1 MRALIVDDEA
11 RVRKAVRLLVDWEKH
26 GIREITEAGG
36 GNEAIGIIQ
45 SFGPQLVIMDMMM
58 ESGHGL
64 ELMAWVREHAG
75 NIKFIVVSGHDDFD
89 FVRSAVRHGGID
101 YILKPIEPEA
111 INAAVAK
118 AVEQWRREERERL
131 EQQQKSIRLNEFKP
145 VYDEKL
151 LSSLIDDPGSADVSL
166 RRLRREG
173 VIPEEPGLCRL
184 LLARIDAGD
193 ASLQQR
199 FGHNRELLHF
209 ALVNICNEFL
219 LPSRSG
225 IAFKHGRAPQEILLL
240 VWGDLERAAE
250 RAAQINQ
257 GLHRTLERRLHFGLG
272 SAGELPLSLP
282 RQYAEAAAAL
292 QRRNLLEPDRYI
304 HELNAGKADGH
315 AMVMD
320 GRGTAADAPA
330 AAAAAAAGVYPSLTF
345 VKVQEDWKLAV
356 RSADPGQISAAS
368 RKWIDELCRLGT
380 VTPEMLAA
388 WTSDIL
394 SFRSGMIRET
404 LGDKTESVLTELKRD
419 DAEHAPPSGDSYTF
433 SRYVWSDWAEH
444 VMSRLAEVL
453 SRQQARDKSTFADIV
468 KYIEQNYQSDLSL
481 QDIASR
487 FYVSREY
494 VSRKFKQ
501 DYGINFS
508 DYLGKYR
515 IDKAKLLMLNPHLKL
530 QDIAEMVGFHDVKY
544 FSKVFKKQVGLSPRE
559 YRVK

>member
-1 MRALIVDDEA
+1 MMKALIVDDEA

-26 GIREITEAGG
+26 DIREIAEAGG
-36 GNEAIGIIQ
+36 GNEAIEIIQ

-75 NIKFIVVSGHDDFD
+75 NVKFIVVSGHDDFD

-131 EQQQKSIRLNEFKP
+131 EQQHKSIRLNEFKP
-145 VYDEKL
+145 VYGEKL

-166 RRLRREG
+166 RRLRQEG
-173 VIPEEPGLCRL
+173 VIPEDAGTCRL

-199 FGHNRELLHF
+199 FGHNGELLHF

-219 LPSRSG
+219 LPNRSG
-225 IAFKHGRAPQEILLL
+225 IAFKHWREPREILLL
-240 VWGDLERAAE
+240 VWSEPERTPE
-250 RAAQINQ
+250 RIVQINQ
-257 GLHRTLERRLHFGLG
+257 GLHRTLQRRLHFGFG
-272 SAGELPLSLP
+272 SAGEMPQSLP
-282 RQYAEAAAAL
+282 RQYAEAATAL
-292 QRRNLLEPDRYI
+292 RRRNLLEPDRFV
-304 HELNAGKADGH
+304 HELNAGKANDH

-320 GRGTAADAPA
+320 GRGTAANAPA
-330 AAAAAAAGVYPSLTF
+330 AASAAGVYPSLTF
-345 VKVQEDWKLAV
+345 AKVQEDWKMAV
-356 RSADPGQISAAS
+356 RSTDPAQIAAAAQ
-368 RKWIDELCRLGT
+368 KWIDELCRLGT

-388 WTSDIL
+388 WKADIL
-394 SFRSGMIRET
+394 SFRSGLIRET
-404 LGDKTESVLTELKRD
+404 LDDKAESALTELEQD
-419 DAEHAPPSGDSYTF
+419 DAKQAPPPADSYTF
-433 SRYVWSDWAEH
+433 SRYAWSDWSAQ
-444 VMSRLAEVL
+444 VMTRLAEVI
-453 SRQQARDKSTFADIV
+453 SRQQAREKHTISDIIRYV
-468 KYIEQNYQSDLSL
+468 EQNYQSDLSL
-481 QDIASR
+481 QDIAGH
-487 FYVSREY
+487 FYISREY

-501 DYGINFS
+501 AFGINFS

-515 IDKAKLLMLNPHLKL
+515 IDKAKLLMLNPNLKL

-544 FSKVFKKQVGLSPRE
+544 FSKVFKKQEGMSPRE
-559 YRVK
+559 YRGK